1 MSAYII
7 FSCPILSYFLAS
19 QAPLTLPS
27 FLLVACSLAPTYYC
41 WRASRVHW
49 MGYGHHVHRVVDTS
63 FDWLCFLGERGS
75 DLTMGQ

>member
-7 FSCPILSYFLAS
+7 FSCPIPSYFLGF
-19 QAPLTLPS
+19 QALLTLPS

-41 WRASRVHW
+41 WRTSHVLW
-49 MGYGHHVHRVVDTS
+49 MGCGHHMHRVMKAS